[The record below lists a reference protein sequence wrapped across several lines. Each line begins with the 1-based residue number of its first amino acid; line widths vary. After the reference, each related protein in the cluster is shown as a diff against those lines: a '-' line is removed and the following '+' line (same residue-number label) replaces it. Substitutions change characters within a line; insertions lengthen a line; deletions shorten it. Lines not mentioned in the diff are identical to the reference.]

1 MVKTIAFFFDFM
13 SPYAYLAWQRL
24 PQLAERYGY
33 VIEYCPINLQKAKR
47 FAGNTGP
54 STREIPVKHKH
65 LRVDILRWADRYRV
79 PVVFPKSLDSDRLNR
94 GLFLAVDRGVEAR
107 YVQTAWY
114 LTWGC
119 GGAMGDQLLIGEL
132 CTSLGWD
139 LGTFNAFTDSAATGQ
154 RYAASQEKAEK
165 LEVFGVPTMRIDG
178 EMWWG
183 NDRMHFVEEYLA
195 AAHSRSAQI
204 GDSK

>member
-33 VIEYCPINLQKAKR
+33 DIECYPINLQKAKR

-54 STREIPVKHKH
+54 STREIPLKHKH
-65 LRVDILRWADRYRV
+65 LCVDLLRWARLYRV
-79 PVVFPKSLDSDRLNR
+79 PFVFPKSHDSDRLNR
-94 GLFLAVDRGVEAR
+94 GVFLAIDRGIEAR
-107 YVQTAWY
+107 YIQTAWH
-114 LTWGC
+114 LVWGC
-119 GGAMGDQLLIGEL
+119 GGAMGDELLIGEL

-139 LGTFNAFTDSAATGQ
+139 LGAFNAFTDSETTGQ

-165 LEVFGVPTMRIDG
+165 LGVFGVPTMHIGG

-195 AAHSRSAQI
+195 ARSSLAKT
-204 GDSK
+204 GGSE